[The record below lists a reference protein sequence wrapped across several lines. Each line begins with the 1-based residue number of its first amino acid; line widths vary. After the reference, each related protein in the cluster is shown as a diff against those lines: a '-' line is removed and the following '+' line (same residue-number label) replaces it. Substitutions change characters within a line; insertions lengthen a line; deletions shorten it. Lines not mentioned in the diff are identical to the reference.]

1 MLKSS
6 DDPRS
11 WLVAHR
17 GDQTGHVENTLD
29 AFRLAAKSGAL
40 FAECDIQF
48 TRDLVPVVIHD
59 DHLKRLCDLDLHVS
73 LLDLIDLKEL
83 CYPYFT
89 LITLHK
95 LLAWLSQ
102 EPQLTLFIEI
112 KPEIRKRISD
122 MQITDCL
129 AGLIPETVNS
139 QIVLISESGGIVD
152 ACRTQLNFRT
162 GWVAEGSEQPES
174 VPDYAFIPV
183 DEAATVEQWHSIGVK
198 VGLYTVNSATTAVEL
213 LGSGA
218 ELIETNH
225 FSRMAAEL
233 QQPGDNS

>member
-1 MLKSS
+1 M
-6 DDPRS
+6 
-11 WLVAHR
+11 AHR
-17 GDQTGHVENTLD
+17 GDQTGHVENSLD
-29 AFRLAAKSGAL
+29 AFRLAVKSGAL

-95 LLAWLSQ
+95 LLAWLNR

-112 KPEIRKRISD
+112 KPEVRKRLDDSAIAER
-122 MQITDCL
+122 L
-129 AGLIPETVNS
+129 AGLIPETVGS

-152 ACRTQLNFRT
+152 ACRAQLNFRT

-174 VPDYAFIPV
+174 RPDYAFIPV
-183 DEAATVEQWHSIGVK
+183 DEAATIEQWHDRGAK
-198 VGLYTVNSATTAVEL
+198 VGLYTVNSATTALEL
-213 LGSGA
+213 MHAGA
-218 ELIETNH
+218 DLIETNH
-225 FSRMAAEL
+225 FSKIVEAC
-233 QQPGDNS
+233 S